1 MASRYWV
8 VSLPVQ
14 QNSSTTSLWSRLQES
29 ISRHSFDTPLYRF
42 NIPNLRVGTL
52 DSLLALSDDLV
63 KSNTFI
69 EGVCSKTRRQ
79 IEELERVSGVLSTSL
94 TVDGVPVDS
103 YLTRFAWDEAKYP
116 TMSPLKEIVDG
127 IHSQVAKIEDDLKVR
142 VSEYS
147 NVRSQLN
154 AINRKQTGR
163 YVKDGI
169 PLDKHGR
176 SINDDLVKYWRD
188 VIRHDMEQLRLT
200 EDMTLDRKM
209 WRTRIKVDD
218 YLAVR
223 DLSNLV
229 KPEDVV
235 TSEHLTTLL
244 AVVSKYSQ
252 KDWLSSYETLTTYV
266 VPRSS
271 KMLYEDNE
279 YALYTVTLFNRDAEN
294 FKIKAR
300 ERGFQIRD
308 FEHNPETQES
318 RKQELEKLMQDQET
332 FRSSLLQWCYTSY
345 GETSAYGTGFT
356 FEMLCS
362 LEGNEKVID
371 FSSVYQVENSPLC
384 YPATKFFPLIAS
396 PLFHPDWPSIAIIKR
411 KGESAP
417 PSPKPLLKAKN
428 PSGVL
433 LIRIEN
439 LTKVFSSWMH
449 FCAVRIF
456 AESILRYGLPPSFL
470 SVVLAPSTK
479 SEKKVRSILESVCD
493 SSNSNFWKAEDEGG
507 MAGFGGDTEA
517 HPYVSF
523 TINLV

>member
-14 QNSSTTSLWSRLQES
+14 HNSSTTSLWSRLQES
-29 ISRHSFDTPLYRF
+29 ISKHSFDTPLYRF

-79 IEELERVSGVLSTSL
+79 IEELERISGVLSSSL

-142 VSEYS
+142 VSEYN

-154 AINRKQTGR
+154 AINRKQTG
-163 YVKDGI
+163 
-169 PLDKHGR
+169 
-176 SINDDLVKYWRD
+176 S
-188 VIRHDMEQLRLT
+188 
-200 EDMTLDRKM
+200 
-209 WRTRIKVDD
+209 
-218 YLAVR
+218 LAVR
-223 DLSNLV
+223 DLSSLV
-229 KPEDVV
+229 KPEDIV

-252 KDWLSSYETLTTYV
+252 KDWLSSYETLTGYV

-271 KMLYEDNE
+271 KLLHEDNE
-279 YALYTVTLFNRDAEN
+279 YALYTVTLFNRDADN

-300 ERGFQIRD
+300 ERGFQVRD
-308 FEHNPETQES
+308 FEHNPETQEN

-332 FRSSLLQWCYTSY
+332 LRSSLLQWCYTSY
-345 GETSAYGTGFT
+345 GE
-356 FEMLCS
+356 
-362 LEGNEKVID
+362 
-371 FSSVYQVENSPLC
+371 
-384 YPATKFFPLIAS
+384 
-396 PLFHPDWPSIAIIKR
+396 
-411 KGESAP
+411 
-417 PSPKPLLKAKN
+417 
-428 PSGVL
+428 
-433 LIRIEN
+433 
-439 LTKVFSSWMH
+439 VFSSWMH

-470 SVVLAPSTK
+470 SVVLAPSIK
-479 SEKKVRSILESVCD
+479 SEKKVRSILESLCD

-507 MAGFGGDTEA
+507 MAAFGGDTEA